1 MRVLLCRVEH
11 GALGSSP
18 EGLFPPPSE
27 ARETTALRTPA
38 TGLPRLDTS
47 LASIHGTRPLPSTRC
62 RSAAC
67 CSAKVARRALRL
79 FTNQYLVRPQV
90 SHHLEK
96 FGQVIG
102 TCTLEIQVRV
112 PRPLAIILH
121 HLLAVLSCLSLLC

>member
-1 MRVLLCRVEH
+1 MHV
-11 GALGSSP
+11 AAP
-18 EGLFPPPSE
+18 FPGV
-27 ARETTALRTPA
+27 AA
-38 TGLPRLDTS
+38 TGRS
-47 LASIHGTRPLPSTRC
+47 LFTPLRC

-67 CSAKVARRALRL
+67 CLAKVARRALRS

-96 FGQVIG
+96 SGQVIG